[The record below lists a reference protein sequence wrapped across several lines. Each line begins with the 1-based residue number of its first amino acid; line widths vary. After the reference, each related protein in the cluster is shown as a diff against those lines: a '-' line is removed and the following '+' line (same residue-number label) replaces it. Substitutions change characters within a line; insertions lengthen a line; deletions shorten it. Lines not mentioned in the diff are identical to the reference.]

1 MFNTGDRF
9 CTVEVCFHSKLH
21 LSSSSKATTP
31 LGLQDIKLACCSEF
45 LEYTSLLFMLKLVVK
60 NRMNFFP
67 KATAYLAFLLVI
79 LSNLSERL
87 PIWRFNSFRDNLSN
101 LWEKAL
107 LMTMW
112 FKVCQLPYLNVFIS
126 LNIQFPTF
134 WTHCWLPYYPIH
146 IFLFHS
152 AKSCFGVINWN
163 KWVFTLY
170 FTLFWG
176 SSIVS
181 CTQYMLKI
189 Y

>member
-31 LGLQDIKLACCSEF
+31 FGLQNIKLACCLEF
-45 LEYTSLLFMLKLVVK
+45 LEYTSLLFMMKLVVK
-60 NRMNFFP
+60 NRMNLFP

-107 LMTMW
+107 LWLCDSRFANYLILMSS
-112 FKVCQLPYLNVFIS
+112 FLSIYSFLHFELIADFLIIPY
-126 LNIQFPTF
+126 TF
-134 WTHCWLPYYPIH
+134 
-146 IFLFHS
+146 F
-152 AKSCFGVINWN
+152 
-163 KWVFTLY
+163 
-170 FTLFWG
+170 
-176 SSIVS
+176 SSI
-181 CTQYMLKI
+181 QLKAVLGW
-189 Y
+189 